1 VFDMGSS
8 GHWDFTAEAST
19 ILKTTDLA
27 AELTNLKVDFVRGP
41 DIKPKHDANYWA
53 KVTAKF
59 DFSDADRVPPD
70 QFNRVIWKGLMGR
83 KPYPA
88 IAGLQTS
95 RRDDDDR

>member
-1 VFDMGSS
+1 MGWPGLQPQVFWNSGMLETTPLTRYCPGECGS
-8 GHWDFTAEAST
+8 
-19 ILKTTDLA
+19 
-27 AELTNLKVDFVRGP
+27 VRARSR
-41 DIKPKHDANYWA
+41 DCSRS
-53 KVTAKF
+53 VTARF

-83 KPYPA
+83 KPYPT